1 MQLNFFGAARQV
13 TGSCYLL
20 EAEGLRIVVDCGMYQ
35 EREFRH
41 RNWDPFP
48 FDAGKVDFVLL
59 THSHL
64 DHAGLLPKLV
74 REGFSGRVL
83 TTEAS
88 EELLQ
93 IVLMDS
99 ARIQEEDAA
108 YKKRRHKK
116 EGRKGPYPE
125 VPLYT
130 VEDAKACFPLLTGVS
145 YDTPIPLNNNVEVT
159 FFDAGHI
166 LGSAM
171 IEIEA
176 GKGSDKRNFVFSGD
190 IGQRDKPLVRDP
202 SSFTQADYVVMES
215 TYGNRDHEDTA
226 AVDEQ
231 LAEVINQTIKSGG
244 NIVIPVFAIERAQEV
259 MYHLSRLVRENKI
272 PFIKIFLDS
281 PMAVDVTD
289 VFVKHKQYL
298 DAETRTLFS
307 ENESPFR
314 FPGMKL
320 VRTRDESKAINSIKE
335 PVIIMAGSGMCTGG
349 RVKFHLVKN
358 IARPE
363 STILFV
369 GYQASGTLGRHIV
382 SGAEKVRI
390 HGKHYPVRANI
401 KDIDGFSAHADRT
414 ALLQWV
420 EHIKHEPRSIFVAHG
435 EEKAALS
442 LAETIRSRQD
452 WKVDV
457 PEYQDGFDLD

>member
-1 MQLNFFGAARQV
+1 MQLKFFGAARQV
-13 TGSCYLL
+13 TGSCYFL
-20 EAEGLRIVVDCGMYQ
+20 EAAGLRIIIDCGMYQ

-48 FDAGKVDFVLL
+48 FDAGTVDFVLL

-83 TTEAS
+83 TTTAS

-108 YKKRRHKK
+108 YKKKRHKR

-130 VEDAKACFPLLTGVS
+130 VEDAKACFPLLTGVA
-145 YDTPIPLNNNVEVT
+145 YDTQVPLNNSVGVT
-159 FFDAGHI
+159 FWDAGHI

-171 IEIEA
+171 IEIEI
-176 GKGSDKRNFVFSGD
+176 GNGSAKRRLIFSGD

-202 SSFTQADYVVMES
+202 SSFSQADYIVIES
-215 TYGNRDHEDTA
+215 TYGNRDHKDTA
-226 AVDEQ
+226 AVDLQ
-231 LAEVINQTIKSGG
+231 LSNIINQTMKSGG
-244 NIVIPVFAIERAQEV
+244 NIVVPVFAIERAQEL

-289 VFVKHKQYL
+289 VFIRNKNYL
-298 DAETRTLFS
+298 DAETRALFS
-307 ENESPFR
+307 EDESPFR

-349 RVKFHLVKN
+349 RVKFHLTKN
-358 IARPE
+358 ITRPE

-390 HGKHYPVRANI
+390 HGKHFPVRARI
-401 KDIDGFSAHADRT
+401 EDIDGFSAHADRT
-414 ALLQWV
+414 ALLNWLEQI
-420 EHIKHEPRSIFVAHG
+420 ENTPRTLFVTHG
-435 EEKAALS
+435 EEQSALS
-442 LAETIRSRQD
+442 FAKTVRTRKE
-452 WKVDV
+452 WNVVV
-457 PEYQDGFDLD
+457 PEYQDTFQLD